1 MARRLLKGKS
11 FVRLLLSVP
20 NRTDT
25 LEVGIGVE
33 DSLKSAQGVVV
44 CHLDP
49 FTLAEEGF
57 LPNF

>member
-1 MARRLLKGKS
+1 M
-11 FVRLLLSVP
+11 P